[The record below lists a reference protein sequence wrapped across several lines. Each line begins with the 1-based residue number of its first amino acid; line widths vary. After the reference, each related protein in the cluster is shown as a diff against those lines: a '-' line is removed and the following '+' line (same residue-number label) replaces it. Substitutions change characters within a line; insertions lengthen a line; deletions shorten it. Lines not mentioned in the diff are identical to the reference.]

1 MGTPLSKSVKPSSL
15 FFRIGYSVDAASCY
29 TVAERANMRNRI
41 KELREQRGW
50 TLDELAQRIV
60 PPTTASQISKLER
73 AERRLD
79 TGWIERIAAAFGV
92 DPLVLLDDR
101 PATGASGP
109 QPDVAPLSVGGAKP
123 GSLERYRVISHA
135 LDELGLAPGDVVEVD
150 TAVTGTAGLATG
162 DVVLAEV
169 ETAPGLVT
177 QIMRQWI
184 EPCLLTTN
192 SRAANEMPLNARS
205 LPTRIVGLVVS
216 SHRVLRRAR

>member
-109 QPDVAPLSVGGAKP
+109 QPDVAPLSVGG
-123 GSLERYRVISHA
+123 ISHA